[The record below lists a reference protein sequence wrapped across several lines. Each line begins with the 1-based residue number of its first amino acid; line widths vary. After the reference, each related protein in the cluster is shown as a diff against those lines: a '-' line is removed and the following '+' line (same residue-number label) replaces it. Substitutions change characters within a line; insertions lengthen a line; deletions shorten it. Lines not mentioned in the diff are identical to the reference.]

1 MESKKRHPLEC
12 ITHSEGLSMLE
23 SLIPFVDYPM
33 KLPLALFI
41 KFIEVRLI
49 INAFR
54 SVDTISRIGLNM
66 TSSDPLNMLCALTGM
81 QPEMLRMLMSLS
93 ENMNGGL
100 SPEALSGLSGKNG
113 MDFSDISGI
122 LSQMGANNMGNGFD
136 FSNQNTPEN
145 SPANDNDSVQ
155 TSASFDEAIQNI
167 LSEYYMAQAETF
179 AQNIS
184 EPTLNQEV
192 SNEL

>member
-66 TSSDPLNMLCALTGM
+66 ASSDPLNMLCALTGM

-93 ENMNGGL
+93 ENMNGSL
-100 SPEALSGLSGKNG
+100 SPEILSGLSGKNG

-122 LSQMGANNMGNGFD
+122 LSQMGTNSMGNGFD
-136 FSNQNTPEN
+136 FSNQNTPED
-145 SPANDNDSVQ
+145 SPINDNDSVQ

-167 LSEYYMAQAETF
+167 LSEYDMSQAETF
-179 AQNIS
+179 AQNIAEHTS
-184 EPTLNQEV
+184 NQEV

>member
-41 KFIEVRLI
+41 KFIEIRLI

-66 TSSDPLNMLCALTGM
+66 ASSDPLDMLCALTGM
-81 QPEMLRMLMSLS
+81 QPEMLKMLMSLS
-93 ENMNGGL
+93 ENTSSGL
-100 SPEALSGLSGKNG
+100 SPEILSSLSGKNG
-113 MDFSDISGI
+113 MDFSDLSGI
-122 LSQMGANNMGNGFD
+122 LNRFG
-136 FSNQNTPEN
+136 TN
-145 SPANDNDSVQ
+145 SAETSTDNRQ

-167 LSEYYMAQAETF
+167 LSEYDMAQAENF

-184 EPTLNQEV
+184 EHTANQEV